1 MPATSMRKGMYR
13 EDSGYSSQLVKR
25 RKVAKAATSKLIK
38 YSMAPRKSRGDNII
52 SITRTYRLNQFL
64 RPYVSCTDGG
74 GYQGV
79 LRVEPRLQDFPD
91 YTDFGALFDEYRIT
105 DCNVKVV
112 PRYTDNTA
120 TTGDNSMCILSWLT
134 DHNALGVAFDTVEG
148 LWLQREDLKQT
159 LLNKEVNI
167 KFSPRP
173 TNPVNQPGVIG
184 TSSFTVPQWINAADS
199 AVVHYGLGLRIY
211 APNASLPIDQN
222 MANIWVTC
230 TFQFRQP
237 K

>member
-1 MPATSMRKGMYR
+1 MRR
-13 EDSGYSSQLVKR
+13 ADSGYGSQP
-25 RKVAKAATSKLIK
+25 VAKRTKKIKSTGKLLK
-38 YSMAPRKSRGDNII
+38 YAMMPRKSRGDNII
-52 SITRTYRLNQFL
+52 SITRTFRLNAYL
-64 RPYVSCTDGG
+64 RPNVSCTDGG

-79 LRVEPRLQDFPD
+79 VRIEPQLALFPD
-91 YTDFGALFDEYRIT
+91 YTDFGALFDEYRIV

-112 PRYTDNTA
+112 PRYVDNTA
-120 TTGDNSMCILSWLT
+120 AANDNSMCILSWLV
-134 DHNALGVAFDTVEG
+134 DHNSIGVAYDTVEG

-173 TNPVNQPGVIG
+173 INPVYATPF
-184 TSSFTVPQWINAADS
+184 TSYSHLATPQWIQASDAT
-199 AVVHYGLGLRIY
+199 VPHYGLALRIY
-211 APNASLPIDQN
+211 APNAAAALDQN
-222 MANIWVTC
+222 MANVYVTC

>member
-1 MPATSMRKGMYR
+1 MRKGMYR
-13 EDSGYSSQLVKR
+13 EDSGYKSYSSKR
-25 RKVAKAATSKLIK
+25 KPLPKKSTSKLIK
-38 YSMAPRKSRGDNII
+38 YSMNPRKSRGDNVI
-52 SITRTYRLNQFL
+52 SITRTFRLNQFL

-91 YTDFGALFDEYRIT
+91 FTDFGALFDEYRIV

-134 DHNALGVAFDTVEG
+134 DHNSLGVAFDTVEG

-173 TNPVNQPGVIG
+173 LNVVVQPGVSAV
-184 TSSFTVPQWINAADS
+184 SSLQAPQWLMASDS